1 MKNEELVG
9 RERQFCVGLPFVV
22 REFNLVGTIHELH
35 DGANLPAQEVMRW
48 HIREEGYDI
57 QQAMHYR

>member
-1 MKNEELVG
+1 MENQQLVRLYRG
-9 RERQFCVGLPFVV
+9 FSVGLSFFVG
-22 REFNLVGTIHELH
+22 EFNLVNTIQELH